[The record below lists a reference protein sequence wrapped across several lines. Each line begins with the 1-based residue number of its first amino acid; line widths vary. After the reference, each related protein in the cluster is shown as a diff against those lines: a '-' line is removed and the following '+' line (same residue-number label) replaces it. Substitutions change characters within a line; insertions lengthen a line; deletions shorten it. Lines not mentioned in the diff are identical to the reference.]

1 MTTKRHVGSTCSLRL
16 GTVALGLSVLAGCA
30 HHPPRYSGPEIQAQF
45 LERYAGAWEEL
56 RREHWPEQAGS
67 IAQLEMVHPTISDGR
82 SVRIWYLL
90 KPDRVKEAAKPQVQ
104 WRSQGSSDWLTVPPE
119 TVVLSD
125 VGGATHGARVVEVP
139 ASAFGAATVFELRL
153 SGGGLTR
160 THPVDVT
167 LPPAPDSKQSFSFL
181 VSSCFLPWKTDG
193 QRLFVD
199 ESTRSVLE
207 SLGSRSRAPLSQRP
221 AFHLQLGDQ
230 IYTDGGGGKTGK
242 ETAAYLRGKHND
254 SVQGDEGGVA
264 SAFDALYR
272 YNFGLH
278 QLQSALAHVPSAMMI
293 DDHEIRDGWGARS
306 DGEDRWN
313 GFYAKGRHAFRA
325 FQASRNPGGA
335 RQDGEGFHYQF
346 GWSGARFFAMDTRTR
361 ADCTAMRE
369 KVCGR
374 QEADLK
380 RWLRGIREERQD
392 RPTLLVVSLGVPL
405 TLAAGVGT
413 TVGTVVGGSGR
424 DDAVDRLSRGE
435 RERIVAL
442 LAGHL
447 KDAPQHRLLVLSGDV
462 HYSGMVLMRLAGEIR
477 GYEVI
482 SSGLA
487 QQSYNLLSGW
497 GVAKVMDGGGFR
509 METRGVNAV
518 PSFAEIFVDFPS
530 ERSPPTVKVLFFPGA
545 SVTNWDLAGKGDL
558 QLSPVRLELEEG
570 RLGRGT
576 AVSRLAKAPEDFLPP
591 VKVPPL
597 GNPRSCLA
605 RDIALTWGF
614 KPGENDGCEP

>member
-1 MTTKRHVGSTCSLRL
+1 MKTKRHLASTSSLRL
-16 GTVALGLSVLAGCA
+16 GIVVLGLSALAGCA
-30 HHPPRYSGPEIQAQF
+30 HHPPSYSGPEIQTQF
-45 LERYAGAWEEL
+45 FEGYAGAWEEL
-56 RREHWPEQAGS
+56 RQEHWPEQAGS

-90 KPDRVKEAAKPQVQ
+90 KPNQVTETAKPEVQ
-104 WRSQGSSDWLTVPPE
+104 WRPQGSSDWLTIPPE
-119 TVVLSD
+119 TFVVLN
-125 VGGATHGARVVEVP
+125 VGGAAHGARVVEVP
-139 ASAFGAATVFELRL
+139 APAFGAATVFQLRL

-207 SLGSRSRAPLSQRP
+207 SLGRRSRAPLPQRP

-230 IYTDGGGGKTGK
+230 IYTDGGAGQTGK
-242 ETAAYLRGKHND
+242 DAAAYLRGKHSD

-272 YNFGLH
+272 YNFGIH
-278 QLQSALAHVPSAMMI
+278 QLQSAMAHVPSAMMI
-293 DDHEIRDGWGARS
+293 DDHEIRDGWGARGDS
-306 DGEDRWN
+306 ENQWSS
-313 GFYAKGRHAFRA
+313 FYAKGRHAFRA

-335 RQDGEGFHYQF
+335 RQDGKGFHYQF
-346 GWSGARFFAMDTRTR
+346 GWSGARFFALDTRTR

-374 QEADLK
+374 QDEDLD
-380 RWLRGIREERQD
+380 RWLRGVREERQN

-405 TLAAGVGT
+405 TLGSGIT
-413 TVGTVVGGSGR
+413 TRMGTVFGGSGR
-424 DDAVDRLSRGE
+424 DDALDRLSPGE
-435 RERIVAL
+435 RVRIL
-442 LAGHL
+442 GHLAGHL
-447 KDAPQHRLLVLSGDV
+447 TAAPRHRLLVLSGDV
-462 HYSGMVLMRLAGEIR
+462 HYSGMVLMRLEGKIR

-487 QQSYNLLSGW
+487 QQSYNLLSAW
-497 GVAKVMDGGGFR
+497 GVAKIMDGGGFK
-509 METRGVNAV
+509 MESRGVNAV

-530 ERSPPTVKVLFFPGA
+530 EHLEPSVKVLFFPGA
-545 SVTNWDLAGKGDL
+545 SVADWTLAGRGSPE
-558 QLSPVRLELEEG
+558 LSPVRLDLEEG
-570 RLGRGT
+570 HLSGGT
-576 AVSRLAKAPEDFLPP
+576 PVSRLAKAPEYFLLPRT
-591 VKVPPL
+591 VPFRRSPK
-597 GNPRSCLA
+597 SCLA

-614 KPGENDGCEP
+614 KPGKNDGCTP